1 MEGYIFKERR
11 ESLEELLGEINTL
24 IEKKSKDDAQ
34 LKLKEAKKEIKE
46 LSEEDLSEIQQRVMT
61 NRQIQFD
68 HIKDKLQKLIN

>member
-11 ESLEELLGEINTL
+11 ESLEELFGEINTL

-34 LKLKEAKKEIKE
+34 QKLKEAKKEME
-46 LSEEDLSEIQQRVMT
+46 NLSEEDLSEIQQRVLV

-68 HIKDKLQKLIN
+68 HIQDKLQKLIN